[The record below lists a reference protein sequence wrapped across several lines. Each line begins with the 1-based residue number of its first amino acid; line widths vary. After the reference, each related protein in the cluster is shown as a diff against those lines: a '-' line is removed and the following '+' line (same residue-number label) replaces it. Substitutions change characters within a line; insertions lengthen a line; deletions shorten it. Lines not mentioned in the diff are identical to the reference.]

1 MQLTKGLEVEIYTG
15 KKTGE
20 IVGLSDRIVRDLS
33 GFVREPD
40 SRNVEYTTPPLNSYD
55 RLLCGILQP
64 RRQLRHYLSQ
74 LGEDYTLI
82 PGSCL
87 ALGGRIPFTVLTP
100 KILTIPT
107 SNKPTAPRWSP
118 PAFTSI

>member
-40 SRNVEYTTPPLNSYD
+40 SRNVEYT
-55 RLLCGILQP
+55 
-64 RRQLRHYLSQ
+64 
-74 LGEDYTLI
+74 
-82 PGSCL
+82 
-87 ALGGRIPFTVLTP
+87 
-100 KILTIPT
+100 
-107 SNKPTAPRWSP
+107 
-118 PAFTSI
+118 